1 MNSDLLEKKNSDE
14 NATGDYSYD
23 QSKLN
28 DGMLLLSFFF
38 QYVKSKTLSYSSKT
52 KLSDFVRLIIG

>member
-23 QSKLN
+23 QSKLK

-38 QYVKSKTLSYSSKT
+38 SICEKQNIIL
-52 KLSDFVRLIIG
+52 LI